1 MRKLKI
7 IREEPNKATID
18 DYKNVAYHLAMANA
32 HQVQAFNI
40 INGTMNKSS
49 QEYKCT
55 KSALIKTEDAISR
68 LEVSMNGKYGDCLS
82 NDEVHEIFHPYINLL
97 DWRKDY

>member
-1 MRKLKI
+1 MRKIKV
-7 IREEPNKATID
+7 IREEKNTATTE

-32 HQVQAFNI
+32 HHVQAFNI

-68 LEVSMNGKYGDCLS
+68 LEISMNGKFGHYMS
-82 NDEVHEIFHPYINLL
+82 NDEIHEIFHPYINLM
-97 DWRKDY
+97 DWSNK